1 MKAAIAKTGE
11 HRLNKFVWTNVGQ
24 PENRDKPAP
33 ETGNRA
39 QFARQMPEQ
48 RHHGSKRLD
57 RSAEQRQGGREDV
70 LLGECQFRYLEFS
83 TVLSQLLIQKYTK
96 FAI

>member
-1 MKAAIAKTGE
+1 MKAAIAKTEE

-33 ETGNRA
+33 DNGNRA

-57 RSAEQRQGGREDV
+57 WSAEQRQCGREDV
-70 LLGECQFRYLEFS
+70 LLGECQFIH
-83 TVLSQLLIQKYTK
+83 LLDGQTHG
-96 FAI
+96 